1 MTAQRDRGAGVAVG
15 GRERLLLAV
24 FDLVL
29 ERGYAATT
37 AEALCERAEV
47 PRSFFDEVFGDVQ
60 TCVTALYEE
69 INARFDEWVLPAY
82 ERESRWRDGLRAA
95 AYAAADFFA
104 SHSRE
109 VRFCTVAILGAGDLV
124 AAKRD
129 ADLQRFVDLI
139 DAGRGELPDPEAVGR
154 GVAESS
160 FGAIFER
167 LVRDASRGG
176 GARRARD
183 LVPQLMYLAV
193 RPYVGH
199 AKAMEEF
206 SIPPPPLASGP
217 EPLTRNNRELK

>member
-1 MTAQRDRGAGVAVG
+1 VTARQDRGDQEADG

-29 ERGYAATT
+29 ERGYAGTT
-37 AEALCERAEV
+37 AEALCEQAEV
-47 PRSFFDEVFGDVQ
+47 PRPFFDEQFGDVQ

-69 INARFDEWVLPAY
+69 ITARFDEWVLPAY
-82 ERESRWRDGLRAA
+82 ERELQWRGGLRAA

-109 VRFCTVAILGAGDLV
+109 VRYCTVAILSAGELL

-129 ADLQRFVDLI
+129 ADLQRYVDLI
-139 DAGRGELPDPEAVGR
+139 DAGRSELPEPGAVGR

-167 LVRDASRGG
+167 LVREASRSGH
-176 GARRARD
+176 ARRARD
-183 LVPQLMYLAV
+183 LVPELMYLAV

-199 AKAMEEF
+199 AEAMKEF
-206 SIPPPPLASGP
+206 SMPAPPPATGP
-217 EPLTRNNRELK
+217 EPLTRNTCELK

>member
-1 MTAQRDRGAGVAVG
+1 MTARQDRRTGEAVD

-29 ERGYAATT
+29 ERGYAEAT
-37 AEALCERAEV
+37 AEALCERAGV
-47 PRSFFDEVFGDVQ
+47 PMSFFDAQFGDVQ

-69 INARFDEWVLPAY
+69 ITARFDEWVLPAY
-82 ERESRWRDGLRAA
+82 ERESRWREGLRAA

-104 SHSRE
+104 SHTPE
-109 VRFCTVAILGAGDLV
+109 VRFCTVAILSAGELL

-154 GVAESS
+154 GIAESS

-167 LVRDASRGG
+167 LLREASRSGH
-176 GARRARD
+176 ARQARD
-183 LVPQLMYLAV
+183 LVPELMYLAV

-199 AKAMEEF
+199 AEAMKEF
-206 SIPPPPLASGP
+206 SIPPPPPASGP
-217 EPLTRNNRELK
+217 EPLTRNKRELK